1 MDFLPAI
8 DVRNGRVVR
17 LSQGESARQTVYSDD
32 PITIA
37 EQFVGQGAEWLH
49 VVDLDRAFGQ
59 GDNTELIREL
69 IRMVGGRARVQL
81 GGGFRDLD
89 RVRSAIACG
98 AARVVIGTAAALDP
112 AFIPAA
118 AQAVAHERLA
128 VAIDVRMGWVA
139 LRGWTETS
147 SRTAEELARNVLD
160 QGVET
165 LVYTD
170 IERDGM
176 LHGPDVSGALA
187 LRFPGSRVILSGG
200 VATIDQVASA
210 CIAGLDGIIVGRALY
225 EGRFSLAE
233 GLRAASCAPAPQ

>member
-1 MDFLPAI
+1 VDFLPAI

-32 PITIA
+32 PISIA
-37 EQFVGQGAEWLH
+37 EQFIAQGAEWLH

-59 GDNTELIREL
+59 GENTELIRDL
-69 IRMVGGRARVQL
+69 IRIAGRRARVQL
-81 GGGFRDLD
+81 GGGFRDLGL
-89 RVRSAIACG
+89 VRSAIASG

-118 AQAVAHERLA
+118 ALAVGPDRLA
-128 VAIDVRMGWVA
+128 VGVDVRKGRVA
-139 LRGWTETS
+139 LRGWTETC
-147 SRTAEELARNVLD
+147 SRSPQELAHEVLD

-176 LHGPDVSGALA
+176 LQGPDADGALVLRSSGA
-187 LRFPGSRVILSGG
+187 RVILSGG
-200 VATIDQVASA
+200 VATVAQVAAA
-210 CIAGLDGIIVGRALY
+210 CTSGLDGIIVGRALY

-233 GLRAASCAPAPQ
+233 GRSAAACAPAR

>member
-1 MDFLPAI
+1 VDFLPAI

-32 PITIA
+32 PISIA
-37 EQFVGQGAEWLH
+37 EQFMAQGAEWLH

-59 GDNTELIREL
+59 GENTELIRDL
-69 IRMVGGRARVQL
+69 IRIAGRRARVQL

-89 RVRSAIACG
+89 LVRSAIASG

-118 AQAVAHERLA
+118 ARAVAPERLA
-128 VAIDVRMGWVA
+128 VGIDVRKGRVA

-147 SRTAEELARNVLD
+147 ARSAEELAREVLD

-176 LHGPDVSGALA
+176 LQGPDVTGALA
-187 LRFPGSRVILSGG
+187 LRSSGGRVILSGG
-200 VATIDQVASA
+200 VASAADVAGA
-210 CIAGLDGIIVGRALY
+210 CTAGLDGIIVGRALY

-233 GLRAASCAPAPQ
+233 GLSAAACAPAR